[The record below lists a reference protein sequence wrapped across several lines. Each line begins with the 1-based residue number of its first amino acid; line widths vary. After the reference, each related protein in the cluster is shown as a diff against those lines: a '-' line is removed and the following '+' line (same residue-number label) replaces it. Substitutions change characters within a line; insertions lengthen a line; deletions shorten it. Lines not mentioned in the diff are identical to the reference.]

1 MRDKTITVYLRYNC
15 LMKHFRLILLFVLL
29 SLLFNTTPAYAD
41 GGIPLWIYTA
51 SSAAYSTFTIQGIGN
66 FSFLLGTVFLL
77 YVIFVEVLIFKFLDK
92 DKQFKLKQIIC
103 SVTVANIFSVI
114 AGIIIT
120 LPVLSIVKSIGM
132 NNNAI
137 IDLGFLV
144 LPLHIITFIIS
155 YYIELFTYK
164 KIFFKN
170 ADYPLLKKI
179 ALCTN
184 IGTYFIFNILTI
196 AAVII
201 LIEFLIGYV
210 SNALITTS
218 NNNLSLLNS
227 PVEINGVKIIS
238 PYFKPQKISHIA
250 CAKLKKKGYPIS
262 DCKYELYRDDGYWIW
277 VDAIRQCG
285 DINGRLPNNKE
296 LAHIAEYVYE
306 QPFDSFSP
314 LHETSSVKYNSFN
327 ATKANLPKTTPYLL
341 LSSEFTGPYGI
352 PDYRMYGNIF
362 TSGSPNYT
370 TKSNEDTFAICVAK

>member
-1 MRDKTITVYLRYNC
+1 MRDKTITIYLRYNC
-15 LMKHFRLILLFVLL
+15 LMKHFRLILSFVLL
-29 SLLFNTTPAYAD
+29 LLLFNTTPAYAD

-103 SVTVANIFSVI
+103 SVTMANIFSVI

-120 LPVLSIVKSIGM
+120 VPVLSIAKSIGM

-170 ADYPLLKKI
+170 ANYSFLKKV
-179 ALCTN
+179 ALWTN

-210 SNALITTS
+210 SNALLTTP
-218 NNNLSLLNS
+218 NNNLNLLNS

-238 PYFKPQKISHIA
+238 PYFKPQKISHIT

-262 DCKYELYRDDGYWIW
+262 DCKYELYRNDGYWIW
-277 VDAIRQCG
+277 VDAVRQCE

-296 LAHIAEYVYE
+296 LAHIAEYVYG

-314 LHETSSVKYNSFN
+314 LHGISSVKYNSFN
-327 ATKANLPKTTPYLL
+327 ATKANLPEITPYLL

-352 PDYRMYGNIF
+352 PDYRLYSNIF
-362 TSGSPNYT
+362 TIGNPNYT
-370 TKSNEDTFAICVAK
+370 AKSNEDTFAICVAK

>member
-1 MRDKTITVYLRYNC
+1 MRVNTITVFLRYNC
-15 LMKHFRLILLFVLL
+15 LMKHFRLILLFVLFL
-29 SLLFNTTPAYAD
+29 LLFNTTPAYAD

-51 SSAAYSTFTIQGIGN
+51 SSAAYSAFTIKGIGN

-92 DKQFKLKQIIC
+92 NKQFKLKQIIC

-179 ALCTN
+179 ALWTN

-227 PVEINGVKIIS
+227 PVEINGVKIVS
-238 PYFKPQKISHIA
+238 PYFKPQKISHIT

-262 DCKYELYRDDGYWIW
+262 DCKYKLYRDGYWIW
-277 VDAIRQCG
+277 VDAVRQCE

-306 QPFDSFSP
+306 QPFDSISP
-314 LHETSSVKYNSFN
+314 LYKIIPGEYSSFN
-327 ATKANLPKTTPYLL
+327 ATKANLPKYTPYFL

-352 PDYRMYGNIF
+352 PDYRLYSSIF
-362 TSGSPNYT
+362 TSGNPNYT
-370 TKSNEDTFAICVAK
+370 PKANEDAFAICVAK